1 MHQCT
6 NAPMYQ
12 CVWHAQTVPHHSP
25 SWKSGYYQ
33 VRRATKKPT
42 GPPEEAIRDAER
54 RRCQEATCNMLGGD
68 GCLSAA
74 GKARRCFSPTC
85 APAGGEQESAGEQ
98 HAREAGAA
106 QRDEQRAPGDT
117 VGG

>member
-1 MHQCT
+1 
-6 NAPMYQ
+6 MYQ

-33 VRRATKKPT
+33 VRRATKKLT

-54 RRCQEATCNMLGGD
+54 GAATCNTQGGD
-68 GCLSAA
+68 GGLSAAA
-74 GKARRCFSPTC
+74 GKARRCVPPPG
-85 APAGGEQESAGEQ
+85 APAGGEQEGAGEQ
-98 HAREAGAA
+98 HARDARAA

>member
-1 MHQCT
+1 
-6 NAPMYQ
+6 
-12 CVWHAQTVPHHSP
+12 
-25 SWKSGYYQ
+25 
-33 VRRATKKPT
+33 
-42 GPPEEAIRDAER
+42 
-54 RRCQEATCNMLGGD
+54 MLGGD

-106 QRDEQRAPGDT
+106 QRDEQLAPGAPWAGECAYWWRQAC
-117 VGG
+117 VGRQA